1 MQALPIQHPCSI
13 EMEEEKMINA
23 QELEIG
29 SNFDEKDQLSI
40 NTLRMLSV
48 DMIQKAK
55 SGHPGICL
63 DASPMAYVLWNYHL
77 NIDPH
82 HPDWINR
89 DRFVLSAGHGSA
101 MLYGLIHLSGYNLS
115 LSELKQF
122 RQLGS
127 KTPGHPEYGHT
138 VGVDATTGPL
148 GQGVSMAVGM
158 AMAEK
163 HLAAV
168 YNHDYKVIDHYTYS
182 IVGDGDLMEGISQEA
197 INIAG
202 KEKLSKLIVLYDS
215 NDITLDGPLS
225 NESVEDQGLR
235 FRAAGWNYLMVED
248 GEDLDAISAAIQR
261 SKDSDKP
268 TLIEVKTVI
277 GYGSPDAGTN
287 KVHGSA
293 LGDDNVKATRESLG
307 YEDGAFQ
314 VNPVVYDKFKNNLQ
328 ARGTKAYN
336 EWYKT
341 FEAFNE
347 NDPLSADFSTIKQP
361 ELNLRDVKIPYRV
374 GDMIATRVANS
385 DMMSQIAEYNLNFWG
400 GSADLSSSNKT
411 QLEDSGRFS
420 VLNPQNRNIWF
431 GVREFGMAAALN
443 GIALHGGT
451 RVFGST
457 FFTFSDYMKSA
468 VRSSALQHLPV
479 TYVFTHDS
487 IAVGE
492 DGPTHEPIEQ
502 LAALRSMPGVNV
514 IRPADAN
521 EVFGA
526 WKYIAEE
533 KSVPSVLV
541 LSRQKLPVLSET
553 TDGDVSKGAYI
564 VSRPKTGMPDGIL
577 IATGSEVAL
586 ALEAKKELKRRS
598 YDISVVS
605 MPSMELFE
613 KQSQEYKDAIL
624 PPNIQ
629 RRISIEAEST
639 FGWGKYV
646 GLSGNS
652 IGIDTFGVSGNGDQV
667 ENYFGFTVQNVV
679 DSFESLWN
687 Q

>member
-1 MQALPIQHPCSI
+1 
-13 EMEEEKMINA
+13 MEDYYMINA
-23 QELEIG
+23 QEITQKQ
-29 SNFDEKDQLSI
+29 SFDDSDRLAV

-63 DASPMAYVLWNYHL
+63 DASPMAYVLWNYQM

-82 HPDWINR
+82 HPNWINR

-101 MLYGLIHLSGYNLS
+101 MLYGLIHLSGYDLQ
-115 LSELKQF
+115 LDDLKQF

-127 KTPGHPEYGHT
+127 KTPGHPEYSHT

-148 GQGVSMAVGM
+148 GQGISMAVGM
-158 AMAEK
+158 ALAEK
-163 HLAAV
+163 HLNAV
-168 YNHDYKVIDHYTYS
+168 YNHDYRIIDHYTYS
-182 IVGDGDLMEGISQEA
+182 IVGDGDLMEGVSQEA

-202 KEKLSKLIVLYDS
+202 KEQLSKLIVLYDS
-215 NDITLDGPLS
+215 NDVTLDGPLC
-225 NESVEDQGLR
+225 NESVENQRER
-235 FRAAGWNYLMVED
+235 FEAAGWNYLYVAD
-248 GEDLDAISAAIQR
+248 GEDLTSIYQAIENA
-261 SKDSDKP
+261 KFGNKP

-277 GYGSPDAGTN
+277 GYGSPQAGTN

-293 LGDDNVKATRESLG
+293 LGDENVQLTRDELQYNRDPFDVDPTVYNKFENNLKKRG
-307 YEDGAFQ
+307 MQAYENWRKEYNAFQ
-314 VNPVVYDKFKNNLQ
+314 
-328 ARGTKAYN
+328 
-336 EWYKT
+336 
-341 FEAFNE
+341 E
-347 NDPLSADFSTIKQP
+347 NDPLAKEFSKVNQP
-361 ELNLRDVKIPYRV
+361 RLNMNEVESSYQV
-374 GDMIATRVANS
+374 GDRIATRVANS
-385 DMMSQIAEYNLNFWG
+385 DVMCQIAEENLNFWG
-400 GSADLSSSNKT
+400 GAADLSSSNKT
-411 QLEDSGRFS
+411 QLSNSGRYS
-420 VLNPQNRNIWF
+420 ILNPQNRNIWF

-457 FFTFSDYMKSA
+457 FFTFSDYLKSA

-492 DGPTHEPIEQ
+492 DGPTHEPVEQ
-502 LAALRSMPGVNV
+502 LAAFRSMPGVNV

-521 EVFGA
+521 EVMSS
-526 WKYIAEE
+526 WKFIAENTE
-533 KSVPSVLV
+533 EPNLLV

-553 TDGDVSKGAYI
+553 VDADVSKGAYI
-564 VSRPKTGMPDGIL
+564 ISRAKTNMPDGII
-577 IATGSEVAL
+577 IATGSEVSL
-586 ALEAKKELKRRS
+586 ALEAKAKLAKRS

-605 MPSMELFE
+605 MPSMELFDR
-613 KQSQEYKDAIL
+613 QTQEYKDSIL
-624 PPNIQ
+624 PKTVE

-639 FGWGKYV
+639 FGWGKYI
-646 GLSGNS
+646 GLSGCS

-667 ENYFGFTVQNVV
+667 ENYFGFKTDTVVKA
-679 DSFESLWN
+679 FEKLWN

>member
-1 MQALPIQHPCSI
+1 
-13 EMEEEKMINA
+13 MEEHKMINA
-23 QELEIG
+23 QELTVKPEF
-29 SNFDEKDQLSI
+29 NDADRLTV

-63 DASPMAYVLWNYHL
+63 DASPMAYVLWNYQM

-101 MLYGLIHLSGYNLS
+101 MLYSLIHLSGYNLP
-115 LSELKQF
+115 LNELKEF

-127 KTPGHPEYGHT
+127 KTPGHPEFGHT

-148 GQGVSMAVGM
+148 GQGISMAVGM
-158 AMAEK
+158 ALAEK

-168 YNHDYKVIDHYTYS
+168 YNHDYTVIDHYTYS

-202 KEKLSKLIVLYDS
+202 KEQLSKLIVLYDS
-215 NDITLDGPLS
+215 NDVTLDGPLN
-225 NESVEDQGLR
+225 NESVEDQRER
-235 FRAAGWNYLMVED
+235 FEAAGWDYLYVAD
-248 GEDLDAISAAIQR
+248 GEDLSSINQAIETAKYDNR
-261 SKDSDKP
+261 P

-277 GYGSPDAGTN
+277 GYGSPQAGTN

-293 LGDDNVKATRESLG
+293 LGDDNVRATRVELQ
-307 YEDGAFQ
+307 YEREPFDID
-314 VNPVVYDKFKNNLQ
+314 PVAYDQFENNLKK
-328 ARGTKAYN
+328 RGAAAYAD
-336 EWYKT
+336 WYEEYQE
-341 FEAFNE
+341 FQE
-347 NDPLSADFSTIKQP
+347 NDPLSTEFSKVNQP
-361 ELNLRDVKIPYRV
+361 RLSMKDVVSSYQV
-374 GDMIATRVANS
+374 GDSVATRTVNS
-385 DMMSQIAEYNLNFWG
+385 DVMSQIAAENLNFWG
-400 GSADLSSSNKT
+400 GAADLSSSNKT
-411 QLEDSGRFS
+411 QLSNSGRFS
-420 VLNPQNRNIWF
+420 ILNPQNRNIWF

-457 FFTFSDYMKSA
+457 FFTFSDYLKSA

-492 DGPTHEPIEQ
+492 DGPTHEPVEQ
-502 LAALRSMPGVNV
+502 LAAFRSMPGVNV

-521 EVFGA
+521 EVMSA
-526 WKYIAEE
+526 WKFIADNTTE
-533 KSVPSVLV
+533 PNMLV
-541 LSRQKLPVLSET
+541 LSRQKLPVLKET
-553 TDGDVSKGAYI
+553 LDGDVSKGAYI
-564 VSRPKTGMPDGIL
+564 ISRAKTNMPDGII
-577 IATGSEVAL
+577 IATGSEIEL
-586 ALEAKKELKRRS
+586 ALKAKEELAKRS

-605 MPSMELFE
+605 MPSMELFD
-613 KQSQEYKDAIL
+613 KQSQEYKDTIL
-624 PPNIQ
+624 PPNVD
-629 RRISIEAEST
+629 RRISVEAEST

-646 GLSGNS
+646 GLKGCS
-652 IGIDTFGVSGNGDQV
+652 IGIDTFGASGNGDKV
-667 ENYFGFTVQNVV
+667 EEYFGFKAGTIV
-679 DSFESLWN
+679 DSFEQLWN